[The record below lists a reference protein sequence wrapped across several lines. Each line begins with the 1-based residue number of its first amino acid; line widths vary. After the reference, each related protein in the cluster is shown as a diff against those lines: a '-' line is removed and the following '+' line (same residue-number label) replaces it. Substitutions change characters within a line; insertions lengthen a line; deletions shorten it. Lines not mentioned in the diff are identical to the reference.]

1 MTSWFILLFAVL
13 QGVLEWL
20 PVSSQGQ
27 TVSLLIAIVNLN
39 QELAFQIAIWLHLG
53 TLLAVLIKYRKEIFQ
68 YLNLK
73 NKDLSVVQ
81 WRNFLIFSTLGTIV
95 TGVPCFLLVRYLIKD
110 NTNFGEYVMLLI
122 GIALIATA
130 ILLFYS
136 ERKKKQL
143 EAQAE
148 EINTE
153 NSDKQG
159 FFKYKEIENLS
170 KLQMTVSG
178 LFQGFSIIPG
188 ISRSGVTMSGLLF
201 MGTKKEDAIKGSFLM
216 SIPAVIGGFILDLTF
231 TAIQVSQEGGTILPV
246 DWWQLLIALAIT
258 AVVGYLTIE
267 LFLFIARKYNFS
279 IICLILG
286 ILTII
291 LFAVRFAT

>member
-95 TGVPCFLLVRYLIKD
+95 TGVPCFLLASSHR
-110 NTNFGEYVMLLI
+110 N
-122 GIALIATA
+122 
-130 ILLFYS
+130 S
-136 ERKKKQL
+136 E
-143 EAQAE
+143 
-148 EINTE
+148 TH
-153 NSDKQG
+153 
-159 FFKYKEIENLS
+159 
-170 KLQMTVSG
+170 
-178 LFQGFSIIPG
+178 
-188 ISRSGVTMSGLLF
+188 
-201 MGTKKEDAIKGSFLM
+201 GTCWKR
-216 SIPAVIGGFILDLTF
+216 P
-231 TAIQVSQEGGTILPV
+231 
-246 DWWQLLIALAIT
+246 
-258 AVVGYLTIE
+258 
-267 LFLFIARKYNFS
+267 
-279 IICLILG
+279 
-286 ILTII
+286 
-291 LFAVRFAT
+291 